1 MARFAHAQVSRV
13 GEVKSAIPIL
23 LFAVALACGAPSFAR
38 AQSSVSSARAHSGAH
53 SVASRHTTVG
63 KASWYGPRVQG
74 RKTATGERF
83 DSRKMTAASTR
94 LPLGSH
100 AVVTNLNNGRSVRVR
115 VNDCGPFVQG
125 RNVDVSKRAA
135 RQLGMI
141 RDGTAP
147 VAVRVVYVPR
157 GAMRCGRAGSQVA
170 ED

>member
-1 MARFAHAQVSRV
+1 MIRFARALVSWV
-13 GEVKSAIPIL
+13 GEAKPAIPIL
-23 LFAVALACGAPSFAR
+23 LFAVALACGAPSYAR
-38 AQSSVSSARAHSGAH
+38 AESSVSSADAASRP
-53 SVASRHTTVG
+53 SRHTMIG
-63 KASWYGPRVQG
+63 KASWYGPGVQG

-94 LPLGSH
+94 LPLGSR
-100 AVVTNLNNGRSVRVR
+100 AVVTNLNNGRSVKVR

-135 RQLGMI
+135 RKLGML

-147 VAVRVVYVPR
+147 VAVKVVYVPK
-157 GAMRCGRAGSQVA
+157 GALRCDRAGSQLS